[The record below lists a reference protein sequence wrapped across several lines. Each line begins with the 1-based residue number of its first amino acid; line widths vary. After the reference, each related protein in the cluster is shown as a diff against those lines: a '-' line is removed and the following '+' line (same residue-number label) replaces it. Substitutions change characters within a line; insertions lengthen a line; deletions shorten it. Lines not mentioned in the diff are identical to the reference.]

1 MWASRNCNA
10 VKKCS
15 LFSVWILTVRPRA
28 GGLWA
33 YGFAVIHFCKN
44 FFPRGAQA
52 GADERGFRDVALSVA
67 PSAGPKG
74 SLSTMDMKMLWATFG
89 WLLNGPIGVS

>member
-1 MWASRNCNA
+1 MWASGNCNA

-33 YGFAVIHFCKN
+33 YSFAVIHFCKN

-52 GADERGFRDVALSVA
+52 GADERGFRDVAPSVA
-67 PSAGPKG
+67 LSAGLDAVWG
-74 SLSTMDMKMLWATFG
+74 YVCSELGCGTSE
-89 WLLNGPIGVS
+89 